1 MLLDLKYTYLY
12 IPRLF
17 FRRHYPVKSI
27 SHCGLD
33 MDDRKWTQTNEDGVP
48 INTW

>member
-1 MLLDLKYTYLY
+1 MIEFY